1 MAVVLLPFPYAGN
14 GFTIENLNAGDV
26 RDFGAATDGLVDAGL
41 ILVEAPASF
50 AERFEGHK
58 IAIEVG
64 ELTPDEVR
72 AVENIAAAPAK
83 KTYQKRR

>member
-41 ILVEAPASF
+41 ISVEAPASF
-50 AERFEGHK
+50 EERFEAHK
-58 IAIEVG
+58 IAVEAG
-64 ELTPDEVR
+64 ALTPDEVL
-72 AVENIAAAPAK
+72 AVETVAATPAK